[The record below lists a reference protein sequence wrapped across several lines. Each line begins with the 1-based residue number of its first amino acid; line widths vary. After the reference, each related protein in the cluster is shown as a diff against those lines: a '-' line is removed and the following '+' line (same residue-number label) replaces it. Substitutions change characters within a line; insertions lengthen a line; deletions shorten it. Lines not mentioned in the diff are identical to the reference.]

1 MVKKKKE
8 REKKTCF
15 FLFFFVAYWV
25 YIMFI
30 LGPPSGR
37 PRVVALYVHVHMYV
51 CIVHTYVNNCIGTWD
66 ICTGIFWIA

>member
-8 REKKTCF
+8 REKKTF
-15 FLFFFVAYWV
+15 FFFFVAYWV

-37 PRVVALYVHVHMYV
+37 PRVVALYVCIYV
-51 CIVHTYVNNCIGTWD
+51 CIVHTYVYNCIGTWD
-66 ICTGIFWIA
+66 ICTGIFGLLEE